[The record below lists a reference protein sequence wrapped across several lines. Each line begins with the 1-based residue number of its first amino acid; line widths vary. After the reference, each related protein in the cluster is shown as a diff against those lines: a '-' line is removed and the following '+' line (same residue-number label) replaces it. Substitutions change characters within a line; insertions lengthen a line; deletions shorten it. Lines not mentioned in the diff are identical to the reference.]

1 MVQLASL
8 GRPFW
13 FSDIFCGV
21 GQRLGIPSRI
31 RPHSMPKRGGGPQPV
46 RAWSSAPFSFLDFV
60 GLFSFAS
67 PYRFGP
73 HICFSLG
80 KSTHIDTMGLSGRK
94 EKQRIPNDPRN
105 LSWANSAH
113 LSYLF
118 CTAFTDY
125 ISLSPPPFH
134 DDFTLS
140 GYSSKMRPNL
150 VKPISQSWAGTRHK
164 VSASQA
170 TGARKLLPS
179 NKSWTCS
186 ESECSTRE
194 RKEASRGGRTRTLRG
209 Y

>member
-1 MVQLASL
+1 MIEWYSWHLWVVLFGFPTYFVELANNWEYQAAL
-8 GRPFW
+8 GRIQCQ
-13 FSDIFCGV
+13 SEEAA
-21 GQRLGIPSRI
+21 RSRSGRG
-31 RPHSMPKRGGGPQPV
+31 RPP
-46 RAWSSAPFSFLDFV
+46 PFSFLDFV

-73 HICFSLG
+73 HISFSLG
-80 KSTHIDTMGLSGRK
+80 NSTHIDTMGLSGRK

-105 LSWANSAH
+105 LSWANSTH

-125 ISLSPPPFH
+125 ISLSPPPFR

-170 TGARKLLPS
+170 TGVRKPSPS
-179 NKSWTCS
+179 NKS
-186 ESECSTRE
+186 
-194 RKEASRGGRTRTLRG
+194 
-209 Y
+209 